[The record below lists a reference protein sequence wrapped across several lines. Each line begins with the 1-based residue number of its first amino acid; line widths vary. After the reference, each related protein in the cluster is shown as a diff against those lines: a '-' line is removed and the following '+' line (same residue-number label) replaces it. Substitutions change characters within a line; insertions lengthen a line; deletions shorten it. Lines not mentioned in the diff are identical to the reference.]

1 MAMSV
6 KAENRVRRWREQRWL
21 LDTAVAEQ
29 GVEFDQARIN
39 YTAGPAGLEAMGEF
53 RMTATRC
60 KKINDIAREYAIQA
74 QRREGKARAFEEQGR
89 AVAARE
95 SYMIAAMLWSIAR
108 WPIFEMNA
116 ELEHLEKKMNECY
129 AKYITYAAHPI
140 ERVEIPFGNGQF
152 LPAYLHLPHK
162 PAPGEKFPCII
173 AVGGMDGT
181 KENACAM
188 YGDKLL
194 ERGIAIFAVDG
205 PGQGECFARRVL
217 VTHTSH
223 MEAAE
228 ANYKFVSNHPA
239 IDKNKIVLR
248 GSSMGTFFSTQAASV
263 LGKRIIA
270 LSQSAV
276 CHEPGHDT
284 IFNHAPP
291 SFKMRFMYMAGF
303 EDEDAFDEWVKKCDL
318 RPLAKDIVVPYQVI
332 AGEDDQLSPLQ
343 YTRELLS
350 LVKTPRQFVIY
361 QSAAHGVY
369 NAPSTVVGENPQ
381 TLQADWIADRVA
393 GKPIARSEEIFIGN
407 DGRATVKPL
416 E

>member
-1 MAMSV
+1 
-6 KAENRVRRWREQRWL
+6 
-21 LDTAVAEQ
+21 
-29 GVEFDQARIN
+29 
-39 YTAGPAGLEAMGEF
+39 
-53 RMTATRC
+53 
-60 KKINDIAREYAIQA
+60 
-74 QRREGKARAFEEQGR
+74 
-89 AVAARE
+89 
-95 SYMIAAMLWSIAR
+95 MIAAMLWSIAR
-108 WPIFEMNA
+108 WPIFEMND
-116 ELEHLEKKMNECY
+116 ELEHLEQKMNECY
-129 AKYITYAAHPI
+129 REIHAQKYAAHPI
-140 ERVEIPFGNGQF
+140 EPPSKCSHRSATGKQF

-181 KENACAM
+181 KENSCAM

-205 PGQGECFARRVL
+205 PGQGECFARRVN
-217 VTHTSH
+217 VTYTAH

-228 ANYKFVSNHPA
+228 ANYTFVSNHPA
-239 IDKNKIVLR
+239 IDASKIVLR

-276 CHEPGHDT
+276 CHEPGFDT
-284 IFNHAPP
+284 IFNHAAP

-303 EDEDAFDEWVKKCDL
+303 EDEDAFDKWAAKLDL

-343 YTRELLS
+343 CTRELLS

-361 QSAAHGVY
+361 EGAVHGVY
-369 NAPSTVVGENPQ
+369 NSPSTVVGENPQ

-393 GKPIARSEEIFIGN
+393 GKPIPRSEEIFIAN
-407 DGRATVKPL
+407 TGRVRRQGRWRKNYGSSFSV
-416 E
+416 

>member
-1 MAMSV
+1 
-6 KAENRVRRWREQRWL
+6 
-21 LDTAVAEQ
+21 
-29 GVEFDQARIN
+29 
-39 YTAGPAGLEAMGEF
+39 
-53 RMTATRC
+53 MTASRC

-74 QRREGKARAFEEQGR
+74 QRREAKARAFEEQGR

-108 WPIFEMNA
+108 WPIFEMND

-217 VTHTSH
+217 VTHTVAYGSGRG
-223 MEAAE
+223 ELQIRLQPSGDRQEQDRAARLVHGHVLLDPGRIR
-228 ANYKFVSNHPA
+228 ARQAHHRAVAIGRLPRARPRHDLQSRRRRRSKCVSCIWPA
-239 IDKNKIVLR
+239 SR
-248 GSSMGTFFSTQAASV
+248 T
-263 LGKRIIA
+263 
-270 LSQSAV
+270 
-276 CHEPGHDT
+276 
-284 IFNHAPP
+284 
-291 SFKMRFMYMAGF
+291 
-303 EDEDAFDEWVKKCDL
+303 
-318 RPLAKDIVVPYQVI
+318 
-332 AGEDDQLSPLQ
+332 
-343 YTRELLS
+343 
-350 LVKTPRQFVIY
+350 KTP
-361 QSAAHGVY
+361 
-369 NAPSTVVGENPQ
+369 STNG
-381 TLQADWIADRVA
+381 
-393 GKPIARSEEIFIGN
+393 
-407 DGRATVKPL
+407 
-416 E
+416 